1 MTQQLAGRVK
11 LLNAQV
17 AQNAQLRQRQAHR
30 HKTQDWS
37 SRLTQLADKLPAQ
50 AWLKALSY
58 RDGVLALS
66 GTIAQ
71 FAALNTMDDSMQS
84 VPGFARGKAEKI
96 QRDSAGYW
104 MFEYRLRED
113 VGHEN
118 P

>member
-50 AWLKALSY
+50 AWLKTLSY